1 MADPAPQIGGP
12 RVSIAVPD
20 LRMLHDSGALVD
32 STGMRQYRNRRPH
45 SATIDWSHPLSRGI
59 VAYVLGPNCDLAS
72 RLSTNSNEVCDT
84 GIGFRY
90 YGGDAYIKYKPQRI
104 STQFTATILLPHY
117 PYTGVL
123 NPRPL
128 FNFGRSSGRIY
139 GECMAVL
146 NHDTLSV
153 GFWDDGYKM
162 RIDASQDAV
171 TGGCGVNI
179 CVSFDQDGG
188 MYAASSAC
196 PMGTASPNGGSLRAD
211 IGEIGSDSRDSRIAD
226 EITAFIVHNRALTL
240 PEVHRMSRNPYQM
253 LRGL

>member
-1 MADPAPQIGGP
+1 M
-12 RVSIAVPD
+12 SIAVPD
-20 LRMLHDSGALVD
+20 MRLLHDRGALVD
-32 STGMRQYRNRRPH
+32 STGMRQYRDRRPH

-72 RLSTNSNEVCDT
+72 RMSTNSNDVYDT

-90 YGGDAYIKYKPQRI
+90 NGSSAYIKYKPQRI
-104 STQFTATILLPHY
+104 STQFTATILLPRY
-117 PYTGVL
+117 PDTSAL

-139 GECMAVL
+139 GECIA
-146 NHDTLSV
+146 TLDHGTLRV
-153 GFWDDGYKM
+153 GFWDGGYKM
-162 RIDASQDAV
+162 QLDAAQDAV
-171 TGGCGVNI
+171 TGGCGINI
-179 CVSFDQDGG
+179 CISFDQDGG
-188 MYAASSAC
+188 MFAASSAC
-196 PMGTASPNGGSLRAD
+196 PMGSASPNGGSLRAD

-240 PEVHRMSRNPYQM
+240 PEVHSMSRNPYQM